1 MDNLT
6 KEQSEETSITF
17 KFLHV
22 RTTTPEEFIDEL
34 DKLCERY
41 SRDEDIFYKF
51 SFEG

>member
-1 MDNLT
+1 MDNLK

-22 RTTTPEEFIDEL
+22 RTTRPEEFIDEL

-41 SRDEDIFYKF
+41 SSKEDVCYKF
-51 SFEG
+51 SFDS